1 MRWISLGFKFKILHG
16 QCDVSSLL
24 DLLLFF
30 YSFLMWKWTF
40 EFACLQEA
48 SREAAPPTDEP
59 SSGQRPGSSC
69 NSLRES

>member
-1 MRWISLGFKFKILHG
+1 M
-16 QCDVSSLL
+16 SSLL

-30 YSFLMWKWTF
+30 YSFSTWKWTC

-69 NSLRES
+69 NSLREA

>member
-1 MRWISLGFKFKILHG
+1 M
-16 QCDVSSLL
+16 SSLL

-30 YSFLMWKWTF
+30 YSFSTWKWTF

-69 NSLRES
+69 NSLTENHERTSLQQRDA